1 MKIQNIKLLVL
12 SAAVGI
18 SPIAL
23 SMDANA
29 TTAADVKQIV
39 AQDFSYFTPRPKI
52 DTRLDFSAWDYMLSE
67 SVLYMGPSTRRPA
80 PRRTASVGSRLS
92 TGNKSRLRLEGNKI
106 LYPLM
111 NSYVKSEFIA
121 YKDELIELGN
131 TYDIPSIPKN
141 EQLAYWINLHNAVVV
156 SALIKE
162 YPGPRRQPSLIQ
174 PIKGSDLTLHDAKLI
189 NIKGYA
195 LSLRD
200 IREKIVFPNWKN
212 KDVAFAFH
220 LGYQSSPSL
229 SNSAY
234 EGRNIDKQIA
244 RNAYEF
250 FNSLRAYEKGT
261 LNPYVVEVSEWYFPN
276 MDIDFE
282 SYMQRKMRPEVFAE
296 FSVNG
301 IKKIGKPDLSIA
313 DMTAGHGT
321 RLFASNLQTSSRS
334 RSALGPEIDDF
345 LTARSIK
352 FQRLEEKE
360 WYRRGTVTIEDTTT
374 DDEAEKSN

>member
-1 MKIQNIKLLVL
+1 MKIQHIKLLLL
-12 SAAVGI
+12 SAAVGM

-23 SMDANA
+23 SMDAHA
-29 TTAADVKQIV
+29 TTTADVEQI
-39 AQDFSYFTPRPKI
+39 ATQDFSYFTPRPKV
-52 DTRLDFSAWDYMLSE
+52 DTRLDFSTWDFMLSE
-67 SVLYMGPSTRRPA
+67 TVLYMGPSTRRAA
-80 PRRTASVGSRLS
+80 PRKTASVGSRLA

-111 NSYVKSEFIA
+111 NNYVKSELIA

-131 TYDIPSIPKN
+131 THDIPSLPKN
-141 EQLAYWINLHNAVVV
+141 DQLAYWINLHNAVVV
-156 SALIKE
+156 ATLIKE
-162 YPGPRRQPSLIQ
+162 YPGPRRQAALIE
-174 PIKGSDLTLHDAKLI
+174 PIKGSDVKLHDAKLI
-189 NIKGYA
+189 NIKGHA

-212 KDVAFAFH
+212 KDVPFAFH

-234 EGRNIDKQIA
+234 EGQKIDLQIA

-250 FNSLRAYEKGT
+250 FNSLRAYEKGK

-276 MDIDFE
+276 MDTDFE

-296 FSVNG
+296 FSTSG

-345 LTARSIK
+345 LNARAIK
-352 FQRLEEKE
+352 FERLREKE
-360 WYRRGTVTIEDTTT
+360 WYNRGTVTIEDTPT
-374 DDEAEKSN
+374 DDEAEKTN

>member
-1 MKIQNIKLLVL
+1 MKIHNIHLLLL

-18 SPIAL
+18 APIAL

-29 TTAADVKQIV
+29 TTTTEVEQTA
-39 AQDFSYFTPRPKI
+39 AQDLSYFTPRPKL
-52 DTRLDFSAWDYMLSE
+52 DTRLDFSTWDFMLSE
-67 SVLYMGPSTRRPA
+67 TVLYMGPSTRRPA
-80 PRRTASVGSRLS
+80 PRKTASVGSRLI

-111 NSYVKSEFIA
+111 NDYVKSEFIA

-131 TYDIPSIPKN
+131 TYDIPSLPKN
-141 EQLAYWINLHNAVVV
+141 DQLAYWINLHNAVVL
-156 SALIKE
+156 ATLIKE
-162 YPGPRRQPSLIQ
+162 YPGPRRQPGLIQ
-174 PIKGSDLTLHDAKLI
+174 PIKGSDVTLHDAKLI
-189 NIKGYA
+189 NIKGHA

-200 IREKIVFPNWKN
+200 IREKIVFPNWKG
-212 KDVAFAFH
+212 KDVPFAFH
-220 LGYQSSPSL
+220 LGHQSSPSL
-229 SNSAY
+229 SNNAY
-234 EGRNIDKQIA
+234 QGDKIDLQIA

-261 LNPYVVEVSEWYFPN
+261 LNPYIAEVSKWYFPN
-276 MDIDFE
+276 MDADFE
-282 SYMQRKMRPEVFAE
+282 SYIQRKMRPEVFAE
-296 FSVNG
+296 FSANG

-313 DMTAGHGT
+313 DMTGGHGT

-345 LTARSIK
+345 LTARTIK
-352 FQRLEEKE
+352 FQRLREEE
-360 WYRRGTVTIEDTTT
+360 WFTRGTVTIEDTPT

>member
-1 MKIQNIKLLVL
+1 MKMRNIKLLLL
-12 SAAVGI
+12 SATVGI

-23 SMDANA
+23 SIDANA
-29 TTAADVKQIV
+29 TTTADVKQIV
-39 AQDFSYFTPRPKI
+39 AQDVSYFTPRPKL
-52 DTRLDFSAWDYMLSE
+52 DTRLDFSTWDFMLSE
-67 SVLYMGPSTRRPA
+67 TVLYMGPSTRRPA
-80 PRRTASVGSRLS
+80 PRKTASVGSRLVS
-92 TGNKSRLRLEGNKI
+92 GNKSRLRLEGNKI

-111 NSYVKSEFIA
+111 NNYVKSEFIA
-121 YKDELIELGN
+121 YKDELIALGN
-131 TYDIPSIPKN
+131 THDIPSLPKN

-156 SALIKE
+156 STLIDAYPGPKRQPALIK
-162 YPGPRRQPSLIQ
+162 PV
-174 PIKGSDLTLHDAKLI
+174 KGSDATLHDAKLI
-189 NIKGYA
+189 NIKNHA

-212 KDVAFAFH
+212 KDVPFAFH

-234 EGRNIDKQIA
+234 EGEKIDLQMA

-261 LNPYVVEVSEWYFPN
+261 LNPYIAEVSNWYFPN
-276 MDIDFE
+276 MNQDFE
-282 SYMQRKMRPEVFAE
+282 TYMQRKMRPEVFAE

-313 DMTAGHGT
+313 DMTGGHGT
-321 RLFASNLQTSSRS
+321 QLFASNLQTSSRS

-345 LTARSIK
+345 LTARAIK

-360 WYRRGTVTIEDTTT
+360 WYRRGTVTIEDTPT
-374 DDEAEKSN
+374 DDETKKTN